1 MATWRMTEKKF
12 EMIKRLVAAAGA
24 AVRINSRDRRTAALL
39 VEQGFARATPN
50 GHVATEQA
58 RKYMLHEPEAHARS

>member
-1 MATWRMTEKKF
+1 MFRMTEKKF
-12 EMIKRLVAAAGA
+12 EMIKMLASAGK

-39 VEQGFARATPN
+39 VEQGFAHATPN

-58 RKYMLHEPEAHARS
+58 RKYMRFSA